1 MENTTVPHSER
12 PRHDARRRVEVRL
25 FWKLSLWHLKM
36 FQNKKN
42 WGSCNMKSVATSI
55 PTQLHNFQLV
65 FDYICHMFL
74 KL

>member
-1 MENTTVPHSER
+1 
-12 PRHDARRRVEVRL
+12 
-25 FWKLSLWHLKM
+25 
-36 FQNKKN
+36 
-42 WGSCNMKSVATSI
+42 MKSVATSI